1 MSDYDKE
8 KLFALIDINN
18 DQQIDYDEFIAI
30 F

>member
-8 KLFALIDINN
+8 KLFTLIDINN
-18 DQQIDYDEFIAI
+18 DEQIDYDEFIAI